1 MKKILIVLC
10 ILWMG
15 FIYYNSSQTGLESN
29 KISYKVV
36 NTVSNK
42 NVAKEKGSYFGGD
55 FNIFVRKNAH
65 AIEYFV
71 LAILLGITFF
81 SYNKRSFNGMIY
93 ILFIVL
99 FYAVSDEFHQLYVQG
114 RNSSVLDIIIDFVGG
129 LIGTIIFYLF
139 CYIVNSHKKGKIN
152 KNL

>member
-10 ILWMG
+10 MLWMG
-15 FIYYNSSQTGLESN
+15 FIYYNSSQSGLESN

-55 FNIFVRKNAH
+55 FNVFVRKNAH

-71 LAILLGITFF
+71 LSILLGITFF
-81 SYNKRSFNGMIY
+81 VYNKRSVNGMIY

-114 RNSSVLDIIIDFVGG
+114 RNSSVLDIIIDFIGA
-129 LIGTIIFYLF
+129 LIGTIIFYLS
-139 CYIVNSHKKGKIN
+139 CYIVNSYKTRKDK
-152 KNL
+152 